1 MIDINYFSSI
11 FFIKGI
17 KWFPNEKSLSIMLIS
32 GAFLPSHHVNCEPFF
47 DVYFQVLNQ
56 LCAVILEPLRDRVVT
71 GLLQASLVLL
81 LDSFRNLS
89 FIAIEIC
96 KIIFMYMQEGLLRV
110 ILDGGPTRIF
120 FPNDS
125 KLLEDDLEILKV
137 PLCLYIEAYYFL
149 FLLFRPR

>member
-1 MIDINYFSSI
+1 
-11 FFIKGI
+11 
-17 KWFPNEKSLSIMLIS
+17 
-32 GAFLPSHHVNCEPFF
+32 
-47 DVYFQVLNQ
+47 
-56 LCAVILEPLRDRVVT
+56 
-71 GLLQASLVLL
+71 
-81 LDSFRNLS
+81 
-89 FIAIEIC
+89 
-96 KIIFMYMQEGLLRV
+96 MQEGLLRV